1 MFSELFIKLWNIF
14 FNKKVYFPSDSER
27 LENREETCYN
37 DDNEI

>member
-1 MFSELFIKLWNIF
+1 MFSDLFIKLWNIL
-14 FNKKVYFPSDSER
+14 FNKVYFSSDSDR